1 MRYNNVLLTVYLSS
15 RWVKA
20 FPCFKATTLTVKK
33 KKSCLALFFPL
44 EECLPTSPVTVGAHV
59 TVTITKECCR
69 VLSISL
75 KLHCSYHHS
84 LLKKVKEKMAF

>member
-33 KKSCLALFFPL
+33 KKKSCLALCFPS

-59 TVTITKECCR
+59 TVTIIKECCR
-69 VLSISL
+69 GLSIS
-75 KLHCSYHHS
+75 
-84 LLKKVKEKMAF
+84 